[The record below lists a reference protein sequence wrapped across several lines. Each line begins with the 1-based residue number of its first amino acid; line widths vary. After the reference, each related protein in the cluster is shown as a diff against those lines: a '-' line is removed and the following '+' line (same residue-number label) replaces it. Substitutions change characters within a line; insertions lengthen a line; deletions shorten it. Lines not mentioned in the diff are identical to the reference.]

1 MMFEIGS
8 RVVFLQVSNPFQWV
22 ACLIELVYSVHMIH
36 DDRLSFLVIATVTNP
51 SKGFTLHSF
60 TECGRSSQKEVIS
73 RHLARKKTAPAWRLF
88 LHVAKNLTPLSI
100 QSFPHSFRIEGFW
113 SFYFFKVKKLTL
125 FKNPKIQTRQ

>member
-51 SKGFTLHSF
+51 SKGFTLQSF
-60 TECGRSSQKEVIS
+60 TECMAQCSGCSSTVYYIDNKT
-73 RHLARKKTAPAWRLF
+73 LA
-88 LHVAKNLTPLSI
+88 
-100 QSFPHSFRIEGFW
+100 
-113 SFYFFKVKKLTL
+113 TL
-125 FKNPKIQTRQ
+125 